1 MKRRKI
7 HIHLP
12 VVFLLILV
20 AASCTDSRNH
30 PGYDYF
36 PDMFYSEAYET
47 YSENPVYDDGSTMR
61 KPAECGIPRGCIPF
75 QYTNEEGERERAG
88 EELDNPFSGHQNVIN
103 RGEEVYQNFCIMC
116 HGKDGKGQGYLRTSG
131 LYMALPRSLVN
142 DVARNLKDGEIYHT
156 ITLGYGSMGAHKSL
170 VRPDDRWKTITY
182 IRQVLQENEEEIS
195 NH

>member
-12 VVFLLILV
+12 VALLILMTV
-20 AASCTDSRNH
+20 SCTDNRNH

-61 KPAECGIPRGCIPF
+61 KPALGSIPRGFIPF

-88 EELDNPFSGHQNVIN
+88 EELDNPFSGHQNIIN
-103 RGEEVYQNFCIMC
+103 RGEEIYQNFCIMC
-116 HGKDGKGQGYLRTSG
+116 HGKEGKGQGYLRTSG

-182 IRQVLQENEEEIS
+182 IRQVLQENEEDIS
-195 NH
+195 NY